1 MSPLIRLL
9 ASFIALMMAMGI
21 GRFALTPQMPHLL
34 SEGQI
39 DLTGAG
45 LIAAANYLGYFV
57 GAVDSIFARS
67 HHPVRARLYGGLWL
81 CVLLTLASYW
91 AHGFWPHLLLRF
103 GTGVA
108 SAWALVMITSLSQPL
123 AIAAGRPRLGSLVFA
138 GPGLGILLTGLL
150 ALGSNLLGQSSAT
163 LWLVYG
169 GVALLMLL
177 AILPFLPR
185 PSLTD
190 APISGADS
198 NASIAPLGWI
208 YFLFGLG
215 YIIPATFLSQMAS
228 AQFKGAWQADLFWPC
243 FGLAAALGVVVASLR
258 RKAPNT
264 TRRWLM
270 TTLWLQAAGVFAC
283 LLGNG
288 WGLALGVLLCGGP
301 FLACM
306 QLVMARLREVAPHG
320 YQRNT
325 GVLTACFAI
334 GQLSGPLLAS
344 VSNHLSDGLQP
355 ALVIAGCGLLL
366 AGAVLLRPATTVSQ
380 QSPALARELVR
391 VERAPERR
399 ARCRGKGGASAQP
412 LQELFAPTEEQ
423 TALNLVQYDPRES
436 QSGPA
441 CRAHQWPS

>member
-9 ASFIALMMAMGI
+9 ASFVALMMAMGI

-34 SEGQI
+34 SEGQV

-45 LIAAANYLGYFV
+45 LIAAANYLGYLV

-67 HHPVRARLYGGLWL
+67 HQHVRGRLYGGLWL
-81 CVLLTLASYW
+81 CVLLTLASSW

-108 SAWALVMITSLSQPL
+108 SAWALVMVTSLSQPL
-123 AIAAGRPRLGSLVFA
+123 ALAAGRPRLGALVFA
-138 GPGLGILLTGLL
+138 GPGLGIVLTGLL

-169 GVALLMLL
+169 VVALLMLL
-177 AILPFLPR
+177 VILPLLPQ
-185 PSLTD
+185 PSVTSTPLSGPGD
-190 APISGADS
+190 AGS
-198 NASIAPLGWI
+198 NGSIAHLCWI
-208 YFLFGLG
+208 YVLYGLG

-228 AQFKGAWQADLFWPC
+228 AQFNGVWQADLFWPC
-243 FGLAAALGVVVASLR
+243 FGLAAAIGVGVASLR
-258 RKAPNT
+258 RKDPHT

-306 QLVMARLREVAPHG
+306 QLVMARLRDVAPHG
-320 YQRNT
+320 YQRST
-325 GVLTACFAI
+325 GLLTACFAI

-344 VSNHLSDGLQP
+344 VSSHISGGLQP
-355 ALVIAGCGLLL
+355 ALVIAGCGLVL
-366 AGAVLLRPATTVSQ
+366 AGAVLLSRQPMAGACEV
-380 QSPALARELVR
+380 ALAAQ
-391 VERAPERR
+391 AP
-399 ARCRGKGGASAQP
+399 GK
-412 LQELFAPTEEQ
+412 
-423 TALNLVQYDPRES
+423 TAHPGNSR
-436 QSGPA
+436 
-441 CRAHQWPS
+441 

>member
-9 ASFIALMMAMGI
+9 ASSIALMMAMGI

-39 DLTGAG
+39 NLTGAG

-67 HHPVRARLYGGLWL
+67 HHHVRGRLYGGLWL

-91 AHGFWPHLLLRF
+91 AQGFWPHLLLRF

-123 AIAAGRPRLGSLVFA
+123 AIAAGRPRLGALVFA
-138 GPGLGILLTGLL
+138 GPGLGILLTGLI

-169 GVALLMLL
+169 AVALVMLL
-177 AILPFLPR
+177 AILPFLPT
-185 PSLTD
+185 PNAAN
-190 APISGADS
+190 APIASHTELAS
-198 NASIAPLGWI
+198 NGSITHLCWI
-208 YFLFGLG
+208 YVLYGLG

-243 FGLAAALGVVVASLR
+243 FGLAAAIGVVIASLR
-258 RKAPNT
+258 RKDPQT

-270 TTLWLQAAGVFAC
+270 MTLWLQAAGVFAC
-283 LLGNG
+283 LLGNA

-320 YQRNT
+320 YQRST
-325 GVLTACFAI
+325 GLLTTSFAI
-334 GQLSGPLLAS
+334 GQLCGPLLAS
-344 VSNHLSDGLQP
+344 VSSHLSGGLQP
-355 ALVIAGCGLLL
+355 ALVVAGCGLMV
-366 AGAVLLRPATTVSQ
+366 AGAVLLQRSASNQ
-380 QSPALARELVR
+380 RSG
-391 VERAPERR
+391 RAN
-399 ARCRGKGGASAQP
+399 
-412 LQELFAPTEEQ
+412 LF
-423 TALNLVQYDPRES
+423 
-436 QSGPA
+436 
-441 CRAHQWPS
+441 PSR

>member
-1 MSPLIRLL
+1 MSPLIRLT
-9 ASFIALMMAMGI
+9 ASFVALMMAMGI

-67 HHPVRARLYGGLWL
+67 HHHIKGRLYGGLWL
-81 CVLLTLASYW
+81 CVLLTLASFW

-123 AIAAGRPRLGSLVFA
+123 AIAAGRPRLGALVFA
-138 GPGLGILLTGLL
+138 GPGLGIVLTGLL

-169 GVALLMLL
+169 AVALVMLL
-177 AILPFLPR
+177 AILPFLPT
-185 PSLTD
+185 PTTLA
-190 APISGADS
+190 APAS
-198 NASIAPLGWI
+198 NAGNNGSIAHLGWI

-215 YIIPATFLSQMAS
+215 YIIPATFLSQMAT

-243 FGLAAALGVVVASLR
+243 FGLAAAMGVVIASLR
-258 RKAPNT
+258 RKDPNT

-270 TTLWLQAAGVFAC
+270 TTLWLQAAGVFTC
-283 LLGNG
+283 LLGNT
-288 WGLALGVLLCGGP
+288 WGLALGVLLCGAP

-306 QLVMARLREVAPHG
+306 QLVMARLREIAPHG
-320 YQRNT
+320 YQRST
-325 GVLTACFAI
+325 GLLTASFAI

-344 VSNHLSDGLQP
+344 VSSHLSGGLQP
-355 ALVIAGCGLLL
+355 ALVIAGCGLLV
-366 AGAVLLRPATTVSQ
+366 AGGVVLSQRPEGS
-380 QSPALARELVR
+380 
-391 VERAPERR
+391 
-399 ARCRGKGGASAQP
+399 ASAP
-412 LQELFAPTEEQ
+412 AHAVPVPEK
-423 TALNLVQYDPRES
+423 TALPGSSR
-436 QSGPA
+436 
-441 CRAHQWPS
+441 

>member
-9 ASFIALMMAMGI
+9 ASFVALMMAMGI

-67 HHPVRARLYGGLWL
+67 HHHVRGRLYGGLWL

-91 AHGFWPHLLLRF
+91 AHGFWSHLLLRF

-108 SAWALVMITSLSQPL
+108 SAWVLVMVTSLSQPL
-123 AIAAGRPRLGSLVFA
+123 ALAAGRPRLGALVFA

-150 ALGSNLLGQSSAT
+150 ALGANLWGQSSAT
-163 LWLVYG
+163 LWLIYG
-169 GVALLMLL
+169 VVALVMLL
-177 AILPFLPR
+177 AILPFLPQ
-185 PSLTD
+185 PSAVT
-190 APISGADS
+190 APAASHADTAS
-198 NASIAPLGWI
+198 NGSITHLCWI
-208 YFLFGLG
+208 YVLYGVG
-215 YIIPATFLSQMAS
+215 YIIPATFLSQMAT
-228 AQFKGAWQADLFWPC
+228 AQFHGAWQADLFWPC
-243 FGLAAALGVVVASLR
+243 FGLAAALGVGVASLR
-258 RKAPNT
+258 RKDPHT

-288 WGLALGVLLCGGP
+288 WGLALGVLLCGGS

-306 QLVMARLREVAPHG
+306 QLVMARLREVAPNG

-325 GVLTACFAI
+325 GLLTASFAI

-344 VSNHLSDGLQP
+344 ASSHLSGGLQP
-355 ALVIAGCGLLL
+355 ALLIAGAGLLV
-366 AGAVLLRPATTVSQ
+366 AGGVVVSSRPTE
-380 QSPALARELVR
+380 PAREPA
-391 VERAPERR
+391 RAVP
-399 ARCRGKGGASAQP
+399 ASGK
-412 LQELFAPTEEQ
+412 
-423 TALNLVQYDPRES
+423 TAHPGSTR
-436 QSGPA
+436 
-441 CRAHQWPS
+441 

>member
-1 MSPLIRLL
+1 MSPRIRLL

-67 HHPVRARLYGGLWL
+67 HHHVRGRLYGGLWL

-123 AIAAGRPRLGSLVFA
+123 AVSIGRPRLGALVFA

-150 ALGSNLLGQSSAT
+150 ALGSNLLGQNSAT

-169 GVALLMLL
+169 VVALVMLL
-177 AILPFLPR
+177 LVLPFLPQ
-185 PSLTD
+185 PTLTVPH
-190 APISGADS
+190 ASQAGS
-198 NASIAPLGWI
+198 NESIAHLCWI
-208 YFLFGLG
+208 YFLYGLG

-258 RKAPNT
+258 RKDPHT

-288 WGLALGVLLCGGP
+288 WGLALGVLLCGAP

-306 QLVMARLREVAPHG
+306 QLVMARLRDVAPHG
-320 YQRNT
+320 YQRST
-325 GVLTACFAI
+325 GLLTASFAI

-344 VSNHLSDGLQP
+344 VSSHLSGGLQP
-355 ALVIAGCGLLL
+355 ALIVAGCGLVL
-366 AGAVLLRPATTVSQ
+366 AGAVLINRQPAARADA
-380 QSPALARELVR
+380 PALA
-391 VERAPERR
+391 ERAP
-399 ARCRGKGGASAQP
+399 GK
-412 LQELFAPTEEQ
+412 
-423 TALNLVQYDPRES
+423 TALPGNTR
-436 QSGPA
+436 
-441 CRAHQWPS
+441 

>member
-67 HHPVRARLYGGLWL
+67 HHHVRGRLYGGLWL

-91 AHGFWPHLLLRF
+91 ADGFWPHLVLRF

-108 SAWALVMITSLSQPL
+108 SAWVLVMITSLSQPL
-123 AIAAGRPRLGSLVFA
+123 AIAAGRPRLGALIFA

-150 ALGSNLLGQSSAT
+150 ALGSNLMGQSSAT

-169 GVALLMLL
+169 LVALLMLL
-177 AILPFLPR
+177 AILPFLPK
-185 PSLTD
+185 PTIAITQATS
-190 APISGADS
+190 AG
-198 NASIAPLGWI
+198 NNGSIVHLCWI
-208 YFLFGLG
+208 YFLYGLG
-215 YIIPATFLSQMAS
+215 YIIPATFLSQMAN

-243 FGLAAALGVVVASLR
+243 FGLAAALGVVVTSLR
-258 RKAPNT
+258 RKKPHT

-270 TTLWLQAAGVFAC
+270 ATLWLQAAGVFAC
-283 LLGNG
+283 LLGNS
-288 WGLALGVLLCGGP
+288 WGLALGVLLCGAP

-320 YQRNT
+320 YQRST
-325 GVLTACFAI
+325 GLLTASFAI

-344 VSNHLSDGLQP
+344 VSSHLSGGLQP
-355 ALVIAGCGLLL
+355 ALVVAGAGLLL
-366 AGAVLLRPATTVSQ
+366 AGSVLINRPLPVHPMCTHVADS
-380 QSPALARELVR
+380 AAN
-391 VERAPERR
+391 
-399 ARCRGKGGASAQP
+399 GG
-412 LQELFAPTEEQ
+412 
-423 TALNLVQYDPRES
+423 
-436 QSGPA
+436 
-441 CRAHQWPS
+441 

>member
-1 MSPLIRLL
+1 MSPLIRLF

-67 HHPVRARLYGGLWL
+67 HHHVRGRLYGGLWL

-91 AHGFWPHLLLRF
+91 AHGFWPHVLLRF

-123 AIAAGRPRLGSLVFA
+123 AIAAGRPRLGALVFA
-138 GPGLGILLTGLL
+138 GPGLGIVLTGLL
-150 ALGSNLLGQSSAT
+150 ALGSNLLGQDSAT

-169 GVALLMLL
+169 VVALVMLL
-177 AILPFLPR
+177 AILPFLPQ
-185 PSLTD
+185 PTVTIT
-190 APISGADS
+190 PTADTGR
-198 NASIAPLGWI
+198 NESITHLGWI
-208 YFLFGLG
+208 YFLYGLG

-243 FGLAAALGVVVASLR
+243 FGLAAAIGVVVASLR
-258 RKAPNT
+258 RKDPHT

-288 WGLALGVLLCGGP
+288 WGLALGVLLCGAP

-306 QLVMARLREVAPHG
+306 QLVMARLRDVAPHG
-320 YQRNT
+320 YQRGT
-325 GVLTACFAI
+325 GMLTACFAI
-334 GQLSGPLLAS
+334 GQLCGPLLAS
-344 VSNHLSDGLQP
+344 ASSHLSGGLQP
-355 ALVIAGCGLLL
+355 ALVVAGCGLLL
-366 AGAVLLRPATTVSQ
+366 AGAVLVSRQ
-380 QSPALARELVR
+380 PTAQVREPVLA
-391 VERAPERR
+391 ERAP
-399 ARCRGKGGASAQP
+399 GK
-412 LQELFAPTEEQ
+412 
-423 TALNLVQYDPRES
+423 TALPGSSR
-436 QSGPA
+436 
-441 CRAHQWPS
+441 

>member
-9 ASFIALMMAMGI
+9 ASFVALMMAMGI

-67 HHPVRARLYGGLWL
+67 HQHVRGRLYGGLWL

-91 AHGFWPHLLLRF
+91 ANGFWPHLLLRF

-123 AIAAGRPRLGSLVFA
+123 AIAAGRPRLGALVFA
-138 GPGLGILLTGLL
+138 GPGLGIVLTGLL
-150 ALGSNLLGQSSAT
+150 ALVSNLSGQSSAA
-163 LWLVYG
+163 LWLIYG
-169 GVALLMLL
+169 TVALVMLL
-177 AILPFLPR
+177 AILPFLPK
-185 PSLTD
+185 PTLTVTQPTS
-190 APISGADS
+190 AGS
-198 NASIAPLGWI
+198 NGSIAHLCCI
-208 YFLFGLG
+208 YFLYGLG

-228 AQFKGAWQADLFWPC
+228 AQFHGAWQADLFWPC
-243 FGLAAALGVVVASLR
+243 FGLAAALGVGVASLR
-258 RKAPNT
+258 RKHPNT

-270 TTLWLQAAGVFAC
+270 ATLWLQAAGVFAC
-283 LLGNG
+283 LFGNG
-288 WGLALGVLLCGGP
+288 WGLALGVLLCGAP

-320 YQRNT
+320 YQRST
-325 GVLTACFAI
+325 GLLTASFAV

-344 VSNHLSDGLQP
+344 VSSHLSGGLQP
-355 ALVIAGCGLLL
+355 ALVVAGTGLLL
-366 AGAVLLRPATTVSQ
+366 AGSVLINHPLPPRPICTQMANS
-380 QSPALARELVR
+380 AAN
-391 VERAPERR
+391 
-399 ARCRGKGGASAQP
+399 GG
-412 LQELFAPTEEQ
+412 
-423 TALNLVQYDPRES
+423 
-436 QSGPA
+436 
-441 CRAHQWPS
+441 

>member
-21 GRFALTPQMPHLL
+21 GRFALTPQLPHLL

-67 HHPVRARLYGGLWL
+67 HHHVRGRLYGGLWL
-81 CVLLTLASYW
+81 CVLLTFASYW

-123 AIAAGRPRLGSLVFA
+123 AIAAGRPRLGALVFA

-150 ALGSNLLGQSSAT
+150 ALGSNLLGQDSAT

-169 GVALLMLL
+169 VVALLMLL
-177 AILPFLPR
+177 AILPFLPK
-185 PSLTD
+185 PAAGTPLASHTD
-190 APISGADS
+190 ASS
-198 NASIAPLGWI
+198 NGSIAHLCWI
-208 YFLFGLG
+208 YVLYGLG

-258 RKAPNT
+258 RKDPDT

-288 WGLALGVLLCGGP
+288 WGLALGVLLCGAP

-306 QLVMARLREVAPHG
+306 QLVMARLRDVAPHG
-320 YQRNT
+320 YQRST
-325 GVLTACFAI
+325 GLLTASFAM

-344 VSNHLSDGLQP
+344 VSSRLSGGLQP
-355 ALVIAGCGLLL
+355 ALVIAGAGLLL
-366 AGAVLLRPATTVSQ
+366 AGGILLSPQPA
-380 QSPALARELVR
+380 ALAREPAHAV
-391 VERAPERR
+391 PTP
-399 ARCRGKGGASAQP
+399 GK
-412 LQELFAPTEEQ
+412 
-423 TALNLVQYDPRES
+423 TAHPGSTR
-436 QSGPA
+436 
-441 CRAHQWPS
+441 